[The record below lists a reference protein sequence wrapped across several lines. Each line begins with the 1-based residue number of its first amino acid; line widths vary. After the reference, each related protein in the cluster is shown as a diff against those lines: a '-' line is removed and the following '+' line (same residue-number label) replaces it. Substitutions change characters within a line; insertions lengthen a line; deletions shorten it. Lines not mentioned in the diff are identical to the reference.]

1 MSAGRAGELRDRVV
15 VVTGGSMGI
24 GLACAGAVLSAGGRV
39 VIAAR
44 GETSLREAGDALA
57 ARHGADRILVQQ
69 CDVSEPPAV
78 RALFDAALDRFGQL
92 HGVIH
97 AAAVIGPIGPLADTA
112 PEEWFDA
119 VRIDLFGSFLVLRE
133 AARRMRGTGGRI
145 VMLSGGG
152 ATSAF
157 PRYSAYAASKA
168 GVVRLVET
176 AARELAPHGIAVNAL
191 APGFVATR
199 MHDATLAAGERAG
212 ADYLARTRQELAE
225 GGVSPDVAAT
235 AAVFLLSDA
244 SEGITGRLHAAA
256 WDSVEAWAQH
266 SRDLADG
273 DLFTLRRI
281 VPRDRGQEWQ

>member
-1 MSAGRAGELRDRVV
+1 MGKAPVLRDRAV

-24 GLACAGAVLSAGGRV
+24 GYACAEAVLSAGARV

-44 GETSLREAGDALA
+44 GETALRDAGAALA
-57 ARHGADRILVQQ
+57 DRHGVDRVLVQR
-69 CDVSEPPAV
+69 CDVSREAEV
-78 RALFDAALDRFGQL
+78 AALFDAASGRFGPVY
-92 HGVIH
+92 GVIH
-97 AAAVIGPIGPLADTA
+97 AAAVIGPIGPLADA
-112 PEEWFDA
+112 EPEEWFEA
-119 VRIDLFGSFLVLRE
+119 VRIDLFGSFLILRE
-133 AARRMRGTGGRI
+133 AARRMREGGGRI
-145 VMLSGGG
+145 VVLSGGG

-176 AARELAPHGIAVNAL
+176 AARELEPFGIAVNAL

-199 MHDATLAAGERAG
+199 MHDATLAAGDRAG

-225 GGVSPDVAAT
+225 GGVAPEVAAG

-244 SEGITGRLHAAA
+244 SEGITGRLHAAP
-256 WDSVEAWAQH
+256 WDSVDAW
-266 SRDLADG
+266 SRHASDIAAG

-281 VPRDRGQEWQ
+281 VPRDRGMEWQ